1 MLRRFLIVFCLG
13 SVAQISSIGYAGK
26 AAFSGGNDEEFDI
39 LIKNAKI
46 LDGTGNP
53 WFRGDIGISN
63 DNIVRIGDL
72 SDNTTVKIIDAAE
85 YVVCPGFIDMHTHC
99 DGGLGRSGSNVN
111 LNYLIQGTTTVVTG
125 NCGSAVSLNAAETKK
140 KWEQNGIGTNAVF
153 LVGHGDIRERVMGNE
168 PRIATQ
174 EEIEKMKVI
183 ARQAME
189 DGAWGISTVF
199 EYIPGLHSNT
209 EEVIEIVKVVSEFGG
224 VHASHVRYE
233 NAKIV
238 DAIKETI
245 RISREAKIRSNVAH
259 LKVAGKRNWG
269 LMQDVVKVFEK
280 ARADG
285 IEIYADQY
293 PYIQSAPIGSISSFI
308 SIPRDMEPLSELRSK
323 RRDRNLSA
331 SERKAWDDQ
340 YNEEFKKAM
349 SDPAKRERIRKLTE
363 EGRPNNPSA
372 VAKWG
377 WQDFSVMVS
386 DKYPQYVGKNFIDIA
401 AEDGRNILDIVAEFM
416 IEEPRMLYAGGSQ
429 SSEDHAYALKQ
440 DWVMVSS
447 DGGASR
453 LVKDTD
459 RPARGH
465 PRDFG
470 SQAKILRKFV
480 REDKLLTLE
489 NAIRK
494 MSSLPASYLQLKKR
508 GLLLEGYKADI
519 AIFNPQTIR
528 DNATYENA
536 QQYATGVEYVIVN
549 GKVSVDKG
557 KYNGA
562 LNGKLLLLK
571 QQKHP

>member
-1 MLRRFLIVFCLG
+1 MLRRFLVIFCLF
-13 SVAQISSIGYAGK
+13 SVALISSTGYACTV
-26 AAFSGGNDEEFDI
+26 AFSGDDNEKFDI
-39 LIKNAKI
+39 LIKNARI
-46 LDGTGNP
+46 VDGTGNA

-63 DNIVRIGDL
+63 DTIAKIGDL
-72 SDNTTVKIIDAAE
+72 SGNTASKIIDAAG

-99 DGGLGRSGSNVN
+99 DGGLGRSGYNVN

-125 NCGSAVSLNAAETKK
+125 NCGSAVSLNAAETKN

-153 LVGHGDIRERVMGNE
+153 LVGHGDIRTKVMGNE
-168 PRIATQ
+168 PSIATQ
-174 EEIEKMKVI
+174 EEIEKMKAI

-189 DGAWGISTVF
+189 DGAWGISTAF
-199 EYIPGLHSNT
+199 EYIPGLYANT
-209 EEVIEIVKVVSEFGG
+209 EEVIEIAKVVNEFGG
-224 VHASHVRYE
+224 VHASHVRHE
-233 NAKIV
+233 NARIV
-238 DAIKETI
+238 EAVKETV

-269 LMQDVVKVFEK
+269 LMKEVVKVIET
-280 ARADG
+280 ARDDG

-308 SIPRDMEPLSELRSK
+308 SIPGDMEPFSELREK
-323 RRDRNLSA
+323 RRNRDLSV
-331 SERKAWDDQ
+331 SERKALDAQ
-340 YNEEFKKAM
+340 YNKEFMKALA
-349 SDPAKRERIRKLTE
+349 DPAKRERIRKLTE
-363 EGRPNNPSA
+363 EGRTNNPSA

-386 DKYPQYVGKNFIDIA
+386 EKYPQYVGKNFIDIA
-401 AEDGRNILDIVAEFM
+401 AEEGRDIFDIVAEFM
-416 IEEPRMLYAGGSQ
+416 IEEPAMLYAGGSQ

-440 DWVMVSS
+440 DWIMVSS
-447 DGGASR
+447 DGGARR

-459 RPARGH
+459 RPVRGH

-494 MSSLPASYLQLKKR
+494 MTSLPASYLQLKKR
-508 GLLLEGYKADI
+508 GLLIEGYKADI
-519 AIFNPQTIR
+519 TIFNPQTIR
-528 DNATYENA
+528 DNATYDNS

-549 GKVSVDKG
+549 GKVSVDKSRF
-557 KYNGA
+557 NDV
-562 LNGKLLLLK
+562 LNGKLLLK
-571 QQKHP
+571 N